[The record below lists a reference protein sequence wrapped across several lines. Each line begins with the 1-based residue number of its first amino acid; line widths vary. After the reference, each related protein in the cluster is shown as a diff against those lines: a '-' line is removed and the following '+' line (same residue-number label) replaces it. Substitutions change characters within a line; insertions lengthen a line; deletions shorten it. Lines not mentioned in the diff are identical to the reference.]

1 MTDTPITRFKLAFAV
16 AKYIEFGGMQ
26 RTMLRIAR
34 ECKHRGHDVHMF
46 TGDLQGDSPPAMPV
60 RVLPLRA
67 LSNHG
72 RYREFGR
79 KLGAAVQGGAFDCVV
94 GSTKG
99 PGLDIY
105 YAGDPCY
112 AAKVDENRSAFYKM
126 LPRYRAL
133 RALESAVFSAS
144 ANTEILLIA
153 HREREKFMHYYG
165 TQATRFHLLPP
176 GIDRQR
182 LVQHVPSP
190 QERKRLRKELG
201 VHGEDYL
208 LLNVGS
214 RFQTKG
220 IDRILI
226 ALAALPKQR
235 RRHIK
240 LAVVGGDEPR
250 PFLRLARRLG
260 VIEHVRF
267 TGARDD
273 VAAFYHAADLLVH
286 PAYTENTGTTLIEAM
301 ICGLPVLATANCGF
315 AFHVENAKAGLICPL
330 PYEQAQLNHLLEE
343 MLVAERLAGWRS
355 RGPVYCANTDLY
367 SLVEKAADIIIAR
380 AERGRAEK

>member
-1 MTDTPITRFKLAFAV
+1 MTDTSVTRYKLAFAV

-26 RTMLRIAR
+26 RSLSRMAR
-34 ECKHRGHDVHMF
+34 ECAHRGHDVHMF
-46 TGDLQGDSPPAMPV
+46 IGDLQGERPPEIPV
-60 RVLPLRA
+60 RVLSLRA

-72 RYREFGR
+72 RYAEFAR
-79 KLGAAVQGGAFDCVV
+79 KLGAAVQGEAFDCVV

-99 PGLDIY
+99 PGLDVY

-112 AAKVDENRSAFYKM
+112 AAKVDEDRSAFYKF
-126 LPRYRAL
+126 LPRYRVL
-133 RALESAVFSAS
+133 RALERSVFSAS
-144 ANTEILLIA
+144 ADTEILLIA

-176 GIDRQR
+176 GIDKQR
-182 LVQHVPSP
+182 LVESVPST
-190 QERKRLRKELG
+190 QELDRLREELG
-201 VHGEDYL
+201 VSRDDYL

-226 ALAALPKQR
+226 ALAALAQR
-235 RRHIK
+235 HRRHTK
-240 LAVVGGDEPR
+240 LAVVGGDDPR

-267 TGARDD
+267 TGARED

-315 AFHVENAKAGLICPL
+315 AFHVENAGAGLICPS
-330 PYEQAQLNHLLEE
+330 PFEQEQLNQLLRQ
-343 MLVAERLAGWRS
+343 MLVAERLAEWRS

-380 AERGRAEK
+380 AERSRAEQ